1 MAIKTFTTGEVLT
14 ASDTNTYLANSGL
27 VYITEGT
34 NTANLSFNNCFSS
47 TYLNYRV
54 VGQITASQFTNKI
67 GYRYRV
73 SGSDISS
80 PAVYQWAFINNYLS
94 GGTPGQSAQGI
105 QNTSIAYI
113 GYKSPTANHSTS
125 FVIDFFNPFSTT
137 GWKTATHQ
145 STNANA
151 AIDVAQ
157 GGSTYQAT
165 TSYDGFSLIS
175 ESGTMTISA
184 KVYGYRQA

>member
-1 MAIKTFTTGEVLT
+1 MAVKTFTSATLSS
-14 ASDTNTYLANSGL
+14 ADTNTYLANSGL

-34 NTANLSFNNCFSS
+34 NTANLSFNNCFSNS
-47 TYLNYRV
+47 FLNYRV
-54 VGQITASQFTNKI
+54 VGQITASQFANRI

-73 SGSDISS
+73 SGGDISS
-80 PAVYQWAFINNYLS
+80 PSTYQWAFTNIFLS
-94 GGTPGQSAQGI
+94 GGTPGQSAQGT

-113 GYKSPTANHSTS
+113 GYKSATANHSTS

-151 AIDVAQ
+151 AIDVAN

-184 KVYGYRQA
+184 KIYGYRQA